1 MSYDNEKIKFGKEHI
16 YIVEMDLEYCSNTY
30 GQVLCSASG
39 QTGDSKCH
47 NTRQNCQV
55 LDVAGNFQAST
66 KTYRFCESRS
76 AHPIGLVAIPSLNNV
91 SISPAKIDLAG
102 GLGTRASV
110 NLSFIDHPA
119 SDIDVDKYVAERSYI
134 ASERGSFWTKLRAR
148 NPNYQFRSL
157 RVLSG
162 YLENGVYI
170 AANFK
175 TRYYIIESM
184 NVSGGKASIIA
195 KDPLKLA
202 STKKALAP
210 KANSGVISSDL
221 SIGSNHIILLP
232 DGIGN
237 LEYGESGFL
246 SLRNEIMAYTRNPLS
261 NPDRLEIN
269 RAEKNTIATTHSA
282 GETVQ
287 QCLEYSGQVRG
298 RLDFIINDLLTNFAN
313 IDAAFIN
320 TEAWEAEVSIFL
332 KGLAD
337 GIVSK
342 PYDVYKLLKEL
353 AESFPHYL
361 WWNEYKQEIELTALK
376 VAPSTA
382 LNALSMQ
389 SNIVEGSFSTK
400 DKPDLRVS
408 TIFVN
413 FGMFDSTKKIDDIH
427 NYRQSYTRID
437 AKSISKYGSSEV
449 KVVNSRWINNANKA
463 QAVVLATLYG
473 RRFSDVPREINF
485 SLDVKDSDVWI
496 GDTKAINHIDIVDQ
510 TGLPVDTNF
519 QIMSAK
525 ESNNFDYTALE
536 YTYGDLQDGDVGGG
550 NPNVT
555 SVYIPKSNDVN
566 LYDLYVD
573 TWPAPTATTEALFI
587 IDNGIIIGSSNNTIP
602 SITTGTATEWNGAN
616 VEILIEPNG
625 FLVGKGGDEGEAG
638 GLALLMQTDITLS
651 NAGVIGGGGG
661 GGGHSQGSNYRA
673 GGGGGAGFN
682 FGIKGVTTYS
692 GGAQSYGS
700 NGTLESGGNG
710 GYVITQAQEPENAR
724 GGDGG
729 DLGNAGQSA
738 IGDGTNNSGGAAGAA
753 IDRNGFTLTES
764 ITGSDIRG
772 ANS

>member
-16 YIVEMDLEYCSNTY
+16 YIVEIDLEYCSNTY

-55 LDVAGNFQAST
+55 LEVEGNFQAST

-148 NPNYQFRSL
+148 NPNYQFKSL

-210 KANSGVISSDL
+210 KASNGLLLNSLTAIETSLTLTPS
-221 SIGSNHIILLP
+221 
-232 DGIGN
+232 GIGN
-237 LEYGESGFL
+237 LEYPTSGFI
-246 SLRNEIMAYTRNPLS
+246 SIKSEVMEFTRSADIMSTLQRGA
-261 NPDRLEIN
+261 
-269 RAEKNTIATTHSA
+269 KNSTATTHA
-282 GETVQ
+282 VNDTVQ
-287 QCLEYSGQVRG
+287 LCLDYSGQTRG
-298 RLDFIINDLLTNFAN
+298 KLDFILTDLLTNFAE
-313 IDAAFIN
+313 IDPAFISSDWA
-320 TEAWEAEVSIFL
+320 EEVSENL
-332 KGLAD
+332 SGLLD
-337 GIVSK
+337 GIVTK
-342 PYDVYKLLKEL
+342 PHDVHKLLKEL
-353 AESFPHYL
+353 AESMPHYL
-361 WWNEYKQEIELTALK
+361 WWDEYEQKI
-376 VAPSTA
+376 A
-382 LNALSMQ
+382 LNALKGPPTSANVLNMEN
-389 SNIVEGSFSTK
+389 NIVEGSFSTK

-413 FGMFDSTKKIDDIH
+413 FGIFDPTKKIDESN
-427 NYRQSYTRID
+427 NYQQSYVRID
-437 AKSISKYGSSEV
+437 PESIAKYGSSEV
-449 KVVNSRWINNANKA
+449 KVINSRWISNSNKA
-463 QAVVLATLYG
+463 AALQLATLYG

-496 GDTKAINHIDIVDQ
+496 GQTKAINHIDITDQ

-525 ESNNFDYTALE
+525 ESDNFNYTALE
-536 YTYGDLQDGDVGGG
+536 YTYGKLLDDDEGGG
-550 NPNVT
+550 DP
-555 SVYIPKSNDVN
+555 SVQPVLISVEEYNIDLRTRFET
-566 LYDLYVD
+566 LY
-573 TWPAPTATTEALFI
+573 PAPSASTKALFVVEGG
-587 IDNGIIIGSSNNTIP
+587 NKVGSTSTAA
-602 SITTGTATEWNGAN
+602 SITTGSWPTGATVTLRLNSGSY
-616 VEILIEPNG
+616 I
-625 FLVGKGGDEGEAG
+625 VGKGGADGVAG
-638 GLALLMQTDITLS
+638 GLAISLQNDLTLVNNS
-651 NAGVIGGGGG
+651 IVGGGGG
-661 GGGHSQGSNYRA
+661 GGGYAVGTNYRA
-673 GGGGGAGFN
+673 GGGGGAGFDIGLSGDS
-682 FGIKGVTTYS
+682 FYS
-692 GGAQSYGS
+692 GGVDDYAE
-700 NGTLESGGNG
+700 NGTTETGGSGSLVATTGGAAQIANG
-710 GYVITQAQEPENAR
+710 GK
-724 GGDGG
+724 GG
-729 DLGNAGQSA
+729 DLGVAGQNA
-738 IGDGTNNSGGAAGAA
+738 FGDGTKTSAGAAGRA
-753 IDRNGFTLTES
+753 IDHNGFTLTES

>member
-1 MSYDNEKIKFGKEHI
+1 MSYDNEKIKFGKEHL
-16 YIVEMDLEYCSNTY
+16 YIVEIDLEYCSNTY

-148 NPNYQFRSL
+148 NPNYQFKSL

-162 YLENGVYI
+162 YLENGVYS
-170 AANFK
+170 AENFK

-210 KANSGVISSDL
+210 KV
-221 SIGSNHIILLP
+221 SNGLLKFSLTAIEVELTLIP
-232 DGIGN
+232 IGIGN
-237 LEYGESGFL
+237 LEYPTAGFISIKSEVIGFTRSGDVMTAL
-246 SLRNEIMAYTRNPLS
+246 SRGARNST
-261 NPDRLEIN
+261 
-269 RAEKNTIATTHSA
+269 ATTHA
-282 GETVQ
+282 VNDTVQ
-287 QCLEYSGQVRG
+287 LCLDYSGQTRG
-298 RLDFIINDLLTNFAN
+298 KLDFILTDLLTNFAEM
-313 IDAAFIN
+313 DPAFISSDWA
-320 TEAWEAEVSIFL
+320 EEVSENL
-332 KGLAD
+332 SGLLD
-337 GIVSK
+337 GIVTK
-342 PYDVYKLLKEL
+342 PHDVYKLLKEL
-353 AESFPHYL
+353 AESMPHYL
-361 WWNEYKQEIELTALK
+361 WWDEYAQKIALSALK
-376 VAPSTA
+376 GPPTSANV
-382 LNALSMQ
+382 LDMDG
-389 SNIVEGSFSTK
+389 NIVEGSFSTK

-413 FGMFDSTKKIDDIH
+413 FGIFDPTKKIDEAN
-427 NYRQSYTRID
+427 NYQQSYVRID
-437 AKSISKYGSSEV
+437 SDSIAKYGSSEV
-449 KVVNSRWINNANKA
+449 KVINSRWISNSNKA
-463 QAVVLATLYG
+463 AALQLAALYG

-496 GDTKAINHIDIVDQ
+496 GQTRAINHIDITDQ

-525 ESNNFDYTALE
+525 ESDNFHYTALE
-536 YTYGDLQDGDVGGG
+536 YTYGALLTGDEGGG
-550 NPNVT
+550 DP
-555 SVYIPKSNDVN
+555 SVEEVLISTDSKNIDLLTRFET
-566 LYDLYVD
+566 LY
-573 TWPAPTATTEALFI
+573 PAPSASTKALFVVEGG
-587 IDNGIIIGSSNNTIP
+587 NKVGSTSAAA
-602 SITTGTATEWNGAN
+602 SITTGSWPTGATVTLRVNSGAF
-616 VEILIEPNG
+616 V
-625 FLVGKGGDEGEAG
+625 VGKGGDEGNAG
-638 GLALLMQTDITLS
+638 GLALLLENDLTLV
-651 NAGVIGGGGG
+651 NNGVVGGGGG
-661 GGGHSQGSNYRA
+661 GGGHSQGSTYRA
-673 GGGGGAGFN
+673 GGGGGAGFD
-682 FGIKGVTTYS
+682 FGLKGVTTYS

-729 DLGNAGQSA
+729 DLGVAGQSA
-738 IGDGTNNSGGAAGAA
+738 IGDGTNNSGGAAGRA
-753 IDRNGFTLTES
+753 IDHNGFTLTES